1 MPLGRANLLEGIR
14 VVELAEG
21 IAIPYA
27 GRLLRA
33 LGADVVK
40 IERARVGDQA
50 RRVGPFAAGGGSL
63 SFYYLNAGKRSLTLD
78 VTQAKAREL
87 AIKLLAGADIFVCD
101 RSIAAMQSWNLP
113 YESLAELFPTLVIV
127 VVRPFGLTGPWATL
141 RSRSL
146 NVYHASGM
154 GFITRRRNAQGDTGP
169 PMHAPG
175 HQPDYF
181 AALHAAS
188 AALTGLFQRRV
199 SGCGQLIELS
209 QQELL
214 MALIYNPLAYYYYED
229 RVIGLGKEPQQA
241 GGILPCKDGYVLI
254 SSNAERFWEGL
265 IKLMGDPEWAEGG
278 WWRDAENRF
287 MNRDFLNGHLLEW
300 LKEKNMREVN
310 ELCQNAHLPVGVLN
324 TPKDVAED
332 RQLLARG
339 FFEEWD
345 ERDLG
350 PVKYPGLSFRLK
362 DDSETVGA
370 DAPRLGEHTSEI
382 LEGLGLSQKE
392 ILALQQAGVV

>member
-154 GFITRRRNAQGDTGP
+154 GFITRRGNAHGDTAP
-169 PMHAPG
+169 PRHPPG
-175 HQPDYF
+175 HQPD
-181 AALHAAS
+181 
-188 AALTGLFQRRV
+188 
-199 SGCGQLIELS
+199 
-209 QQELL
+209 
-214 MALIYNPLAYYYYED
+214 
-229 RVIGLGKEPQQA
+229 
-241 GGILPCKDGYVLI
+241 
-254 SSNAERFWEGL
+254 
-265 IKLMGDPEWAEGG
+265 
-278 WWRDAENRF
+278 
-287 MNRDFLNGHLLEW
+287 
-300 LKEKNMREVN
+300 
-310 ELCQNAHLPVGVLN
+310 
-324 TPKDVAED
+324 
-332 RQLLARG
+332 
-339 FFEEWD
+339 
-345 ERDLG
+345 
-350 PVKYPGLSFRLK
+350 
-362 DDSETVGA
+362 
-370 DAPRLGEHTSEI
+370 
-382 LEGLGLSQKE
+382 
-392 ILALQQAGVV
+392 